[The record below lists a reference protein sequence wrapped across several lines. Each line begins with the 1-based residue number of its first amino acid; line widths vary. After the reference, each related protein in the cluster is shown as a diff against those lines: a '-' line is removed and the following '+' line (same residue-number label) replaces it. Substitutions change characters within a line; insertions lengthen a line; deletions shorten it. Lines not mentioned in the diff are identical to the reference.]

1 MASPKIKPK
10 IRAKLLNTRAEELT
24 VGLWQMPG
32 QWSRGE
38 YFSGLFIVGCASGLA
53 SRIIRSVEEI
63 GWAQA
68 SFKTFDISVIVL
80 FSCVAGLA
88 LIARDP
94 TRGVSSF
101 EMALGTGFIL
111 LVILPIGL
119 SDTILCLSLDTHL

>member
-10 IRAKLLNTRAEELT
+10 IRAKLLNTRAGELT

-68 SFKTFDISVIVL
+68 SFKTFDISVIVF

-88 LIARDP
+88 LIARDHE
-94 TRGVSSF
+94 GVSPSKWPWERALSF
-101 EMALGTGFIL
+101 WSFSP
-111 LVILPIGL
+111 LV
-119 SDTILCLSLDTHL
+119 